1 MEVINIIFDRENVN
15 FYVLKSSWLPMKR
28 VLSRIEVSFMSL
40 DQNSVF
46 LGGGEILETESEGD
60 QKSLI
65 FFTDLC

>member
-1 MEVINIIFDRENVN
+1 MASNE
-15 FYVLKSSWLPMKR
+15 KG
-28 VLSRIEVSFMSL
+28 LSRIEVSFMSL